1 MDGALHRPEHER
13 GSGQAFLVKRLF
25 DRLRGTRVPPLGQ
38 FPDDWAEF
46 VWTRCAHYRRL
57 PSSLRPAFEQGV
69 QRFIAT
75 QRMTGVRV
83 PVDDPLRLLV
93 ASSAVTLSLAWPDY
107 KWSEVS
113 EVLLYP
119 DSFDRDFRIGPPERA
134 GMAHVWGTVIL
145 SIPALWH
152 SFDHPDENYHVGL
165 HEFAHLLTFEGG
177 KNLAIPIGLRPQKI
191 QEWEAIQT
199 RELERIRCGDSI
211 VEILGVVGNE
221 EFFPSAVEAF
231 FQQPLPLRDKH
242 RDLYEFLSIYFD
254 QDAAAWESDFRE
266 QTKDGAG

>member
-1 MDGALHRPEHER
+1 
-13 GSGQAFLVKRLF
+13 
-25 DRLRGTRVPPLGQ
+25 
-38 FPDDWAEF
+38 
-46 VWTRCAHYRRL
+46 
-57 PSSLRPAFEQGV
+57 
-69 QRFIAT
+69 
-75 QRMTGVRV
+75 
-83 PVDDPLRLLV
+83 
-93 ASSAVTLSLAWPDY
+93 
-107 KWSEVS
+107 
-113 EVLLYP
+113 
-119 DSFDRDFRIGPPERA
+119 
-134 GMAHVWGTVIL
+134 MAHVWGTVIL

-199 RELERIRCGDSI
+199 RELERIRSADSI

-242 RDLYEFLSIYFD
+242 RDLYEFLCVYFD